1 MEALRRDSM
10 MNAITVY
17 STNQCP
23 YCVMLKNFLKEQN
36 LAFKEVNVEENPG
49 IAQKLL
55 DATGRMGVP
64 QTEIDGRWIV
74 GYDPNTIMKVLQK

>member
-1 MEALRRDSM
+1 MEALRRDST
-10 MNAITVY
+10 MNSIIVY

-36 LAFKEVNVEENPG
+36 LVFKEVNVEENPE

-55 DATGRMGVP
+55 DVTGRMGVP

-74 GYDPNTIMKVLQK
+74 GYDPNTIMKVLQE

>member
-1 MEALRRDSM
+1 MEALRRDST

-23 YCVMLKNFLKEQN
+23 YCVMLKNFLTEQN
-36 LAFKEVNVEENPG
+36 LAFKEVNVEENPE

-55 DATGRMGVP
+55 DATGRIGVP

-74 GYDPNTIMKVLQK
+74 GYDPNTIMKVLKK

>member
-1 MEALRRDSM
+1 

>member
-1 MEALRRDSM
+1 
-10 MNAITVY
+10 MNSIIVY

-36 LAFKEVNVEENPG
+36 LVFKEVNVEENPE

-55 DATGRMGVP
+55 DVTGRMGVP

-74 GYDPNTIMKVLQK
+74 GYDPNTIMKVLQE